1 MVRRTLTSTDG
12 ILLVTVVIWALN
24 ITVTRYILT
33 HGFEPLAYS
42 AVRFGLAAAIF
53 VGLTLVLE
61 HSLRIGGRAQ
71 LLHVAVAAFVLFIN
85 QACFVYA
92 LKLTTAST
100 VALILGTMPIFTGL
114 FASLTGVERMTRR
127 FWLAAGVS
135 FCGVALVAAGSTGEL
150 SGELVGI
157 LLAVCISATWAAY
170 SVAIAPLMREY
181 SPYRI
186 SAVVLALMWIPLVFT
201 ASTQIS
207 EQDWNLGW
215 LVWVGFLFAVVGP
228 LVLTNVLWFTAVHRV
243 GPGRATLFANLQP
256 FLGALFAVVLLS
268 EPLSALEIAGGALI
282 GAGILLA
289 GRQAT
294 IAAPSE

>member
-1 MVRRTLTSTDG
+1 VRRTLTSTDG
-12 ILLVTVVIWALN
+12 MLLLTVVIWALN
-24 ITVTRYILT
+24 ITVTRYVLT

-53 VGLTLVLE
+53 VALTLLLE

-71 LLHVAVAAFVLFIN
+71 LLHVGAAAFLLFVN

-114 FASLTGVERMTRR
+114 FASMTGVERMTRR

-135 FCGVALVAAGSTGEL
+135 FCGVALVAAGSSGEL
-150 SGELVGI
+150 SGETAGVVI
-157 LLAVCISATWAAY
+157 AVCISASWAAY

-186 SAVVLALMWIPLVFT
+186 SAVVLTVMWIPLIFT
-201 ASTQIS
+201 ASAQIS

-215 LVWVGFLFAVVGP
+215 LVWIGFLFAVVGP

-243 GPGRATLFANLQP
+243 GPARATLFANLQP

-268 EPLSALEIAGGALI
+268 EPLSALQIVGGAGI
-282 GAGILLA
+282 AAGILLA
-289 GRQAT
+289 GRRAT
-294 IAAPSE
+294 IAPPAE